1 MLNFKYAIV
10 FKIIKLELL
19 IRVKA
24 DIFTG
29 YAHGRHL
36 PLHGRRVKAV
46 APTRT
51 TVAAVAGK
59 LERVLG
65 AALKAAV
72 EHRGWIR
79 RLVTTVFIQLGNR
92 VKEDVVVHEAVR
104 VLVAGGQNSTARRI
118 GIKSR
123 AHLFIK

>member
-1 MLNFKYAIV
+1 MV
-10 FKIIKLELL
+10 
-19 IRVKA
+19 RVKA

-29 YAHGRHL
+29 HAHGRHL

-46 APTRT
+46 APAWA

-72 EHRGWIR
+72 KRGGGIR
-79 RLVTTVFIQLGNR
+79 RLVTTVFIQLGDG
-92 VKEDVVVHEAVR
+92 VEQDIV
-104 VLVAGGQNSTARRI
+104 I
-118 GIKSR
+118 D
-123 AHLFIK
+123 